1 MRNAGTQVTNSSVQ
15 VWAAPSCICMHTS
28 TSETKENIPE
38 DPNGEVSYISRMCHL
53 QQKKIT
59 FSSPLRVPRT
69 FQLGEA
75 YGLKTLLECLNI
87 EKLNFFYNSRAQKF
101 SFSLNIS
108 YFFFSQSMWLPLNIT
123 KFRKYMGLLYN
134 IV

>member
-53 QQKKIT
+53 QQKKKSH
-59 FSSPLRVPRT
+59 FLV
-69 FQLGEA
+69 
-75 YGLKTLLECLNI
+75 LLEYQELSNLV
-87 EKLNFFYNSRAQKF
+87 KP
-101 SFSLNIS
+101 
-108 YFFFSQSMWLPLNIT
+108 M
-123 KFRKYMGLLYN
+123 
-134 IV
+134 V